1 MQRKLLAAT
10 VAAGPLL
17 ALALA
22 APHAAL
28 AQTTINT
35 ATTAPVATA
44 TAANGAPSDVV
55 LDSAGTITVS
65 APGPAITLHSNNN
78 VTVSG
83 VISTR
88 DINDSTGVLAVG
100 GNSGNVTVG
109 SNINLLSDYEPKDN
123 DNDGDADG
131 AFATGSNRVG
141 VRVTGPAPFTGNISL
156 IGGGAIAAVG
166 ADSAGVLI
174 GTNLNGAITIN
185 GSVTTVGDRVY
196 GVRSTGQVTGP
207 VRIAGAIS
215 TTGADSVGVAL
226 DGDLG
231 SSLVFQGTVTTT
243 GFRYTTRPPLSTQRA
258 ILDADDKLL
267 GGPAVR
273 IAGNVAGG
281 VLFDIPPTNID
292 LTDAN
297 NDGVYDNPDVDGDGL
312 PDATEGST
320 TITAFGSAPAV
331 VIGNASRATTI
342 GQVAG
347 SAYGI
352 DNRGTITSDGVLD
365 GFAATAMQIGVGQPV
380 TIAGGISNSGSIAA
394 SSYVANSTGL
404 LLGSGVSTPTLNNS
418 GSIVS
423 ATTTDQANTNRG
435 VSIQAGASVG
445 SLVNSGTISSAVTGS
460 KGDAIAFEDLG
471 GKVLSVQ
478 NTGKITAAVVG
489 EAGVKTTGRNI
500 ALDLRAATGDVTVTQ
515 SRGPTSSAIYS
526 ADLDSDKDGVI
537 DIEEPLIFGDV
548 LFGAGNDRLALSNGS
563 LTGAMAFGAGADT
576 LSLTGGAVATGAL
589 TDSDGRLTLDIGA
602 GTLNITNAAVI
613 NATSLNLGAT
623 SGLRFTA
630 DPAANSATRIVVG
643 SANIANGAKIDM
655 TLASVLDTP
664 TRYTVIQA
672 GSLTVG
678 NLNSTLSGS
687 PYLYVSS
694 ASSNAALGQVYV
706 DVRPK
711 TAQELGFNRSETQA
725 YAAVIQ
731 ALKGDTDLAA
741 PVLAQTTREGVVRL
755 YDQLLPEQGQGLF
768 DALSYS
774 NAQLTQAVSQKPD
787 IYDRY
792 GPDSVWV
799 HEVNTLVR
807 QKSGDTIG
815 SDTQVFGFT
824 GGYEAMGEYGGALG
838 VALSY
843 MNIQERDN
851 AAQVGERTTA
861 SFVQGMAY
869 WRRSMGGLRVALGG
883 GGGYGWIQADRR
895 FLSGDLN
902 ADRLNDLARENQAD
916 WNGLLGQAFASVA
929 YEQGF
934 GRFYLRPEGRLD
946 YTYLSEGARKET
958 GGGAGFDLNVAKRSS
973 SSLDA
978 LAALTFGATFGHDLW
993 WRPEL
998 RVGYRQHVAGSIGD
1012 TVANFSGGNPFIL
1025 TADNRKDGAL
1035 TLDMALRAGTPM
1047 SYVAIEGGVA
1057 TAKRTKRYNVRLA
1070 GRMMF

>member
-65 APGPAITLHSNNN
+65 APGPAITLNSNNN

-515 SRGPTSSAIYS
+515 SRGPTSI
-526 ADLDSDKDGVI
+526 
-537 DIEEPLIFGDV
+537 
-548 LFGAGNDRLALSNGS
+548 
-563 LTGAMAFGAGADT
+563 
-576 LSLTGGAVATGAL
+576 
-589 TDSDGRLTLDIGA
+589 
-602 GTLNITNAAVI
+602 AA
-613 NATSLNLGAT
+613 S
-623 SGLRFTA
+623 
-630 DPAANSATRIVVG
+630 G
-643 SANIANGAKIDM
+643 SAP
-655 TLASVLDTP
+655 V
-664 TRYTVIQA
+664 R
-672 GSLTVG
+672 
-678 NLNSTLSGS
+678 
-687 PYLYVSS
+687 S
-694 ASSNAALGQVYV
+694 ASSAASAASSATTQPLRRCSMRSTISAAAALVNVRHRMPSGSAPESSSRSTRSVSTRVLPVPALAVTHTERPGSAAAFCAGVGPLIPRPQHPAIPRRGPDGRSPNGPVRSRAV
-706 DVRPK
+706 APADRPSPGRRNARSAARRRWPPRRSGAADRCHREPLRHPVRP
-711 TAQELGFNRSETQA
+711 RC
-725 YAAVIQ
+725 
-731 ALKGDTDLAA
+731 
-741 PVLAQTTREGVVRL
+741 P
-755 YDQLLPEQGQGLF
+755 
-768 DALSYS
+768 
-774 NAQLTQAVSQKPD
+774 
-787 IYDRY
+787 
-792 GPDSVWV
+792 
-799 HEVNTLVR
+799 
-807 QKSGDTIG
+807 
-815 SDTQVFGFT
+815 
-824 GGYEAMGEYGGALG
+824 
-838 VALSY
+838 
-843 MNIQERDN
+843 
-851 AAQVGERTTA
+851 
-861 SFVQGMAY
+861 
-869 WRRSMGGLRVALGG
+869 
-883 GGGYGWIQADRR
+883 
-895 FLSGDLN
+895 
-902 ADRLNDLARENQAD
+902 
-916 WNGLLGQAFASVA
+916 
-929 YEQGF
+929 
-934 GRFYLRPEGRLD
+934 
-946 YTYLSEGARKET
+946 
-958 GGGAGFDLNVAKRSS
+958 
-973 SSLDA
+973 
-978 LAALTFGATFGHDLW
+978 
-993 WRPEL
+993 
-998 RVGYRQHVAGSIGD
+998 
-1012 TVANFSGGNPFIL
+1012 
-1025 TADNRKDGAL
+1025 
-1035 TLDMALRAGTPM
+1035 
-1047 SYVAIEGGVA
+1047 
-1057 TAKRTKRYNVRLA
+1057 
-1070 GRMMF
+1070 